1 MVEKIKKISEK
12 INLIKVLIFVIC
24 VALYIVF
31 TAVTSGFRNDLPSQ
45 NAAKRFAPDGDY
57 AQVSAFIAKDSALPT
72 DMMVMF
78 QYQLVQELESRAFE
92 EGENSGRSYIYAYS
106 APVDD
111 MKLRSNRA
119 SVTAKVTAVGGDFF
133 IFHPYK
139 LLSGA
144 YFDSTD
150 ENGDG
155 VVLDAETAWTL
166 FGSSNVAGME
176 VEIGDRVYPV
186 RGVIEREKGLFAKTS
201 GDEQSMIFVSFGVVN
216 GADTSFSDDMG
227 MNAGMYSVAAGA
239 TTFEM
244 LMKNPV
250 KGFAADVLT
259 KVLKDAFALQDDVF
273 EVVENSSRFNFVPEL
288 NVLKDF
294 GNRSMKTADII
305 YPGWENR
312 ARAYEDVVSVF
323 LLIRILLLIYPV
335 ILTVKYG
342 IILIKLLHKKIK
354 SCITNIQ
361 NKINKKYEKKW
372 LERQEANE

>member
-1 MVEKIKKISEK
+1 
-12 INLIKVLIFVIC
+12 
-24 VALYIVF
+24 
-31 TAVTSGFRNDLPSQ
+31 
-45 NAAKRFAPDGDY
+45 
-57 AQVSAFIAKDSALPT
+57 
-72 DMMVMF
+72 
-78 QYQLVQELESRAFE
+78 
-92 EGENSGRSYIYAYS
+92 
-106 APVDD
+106 
-111 MKLRSNRA
+111 
-119 SVTAKVTAVGGDFF
+119 
-133 IFHPYK
+133 
-139 LLSGA
+139 LSGA